1 MPLKQCHGLSPG
13 GLGLSGTMAYKCLI
27 LLRGLGAD
35 GIPCKEQNQMFFF
48 VSLAIEGAL
57 AGVLYSLIALAFVV
71 IYKASRIINFA
82 LGEWLMLAVLLV
94 AIGSHALGLEL
105 TAAIAFACA
114 GMFLFTLLFNALV
127 LRHLVG
133 RPLISLLMVTLGV
146 GALIRGVAQFAY
158 RSVPSGISLPIS
170 SDPLILNELRIPTDK
185 LIAALIA
192 ALTIALLAWFH
203 QRSRT
208 GVALR
213 AIADDQQ
220 VAMAVGIDV
229 YRYLLIVWCMAGV
242 ICVIGGTLWT
252 FVNGGGFGIGLVGLK
267 IFPIVVIGGLDSI
280 PGTIIAAMLIGVL
293 ESIAT
298 GYLDPRF
305 GGGCGLLACYLALV
319 AMLFV
324 RPFGLFG
331 RGEAQRP

>member
-1 MPLKQCHGLSPG
+1 MRLCRLVMMGS
-13 GLGLSGTMAYKCLI
+13 S
-27 LLRGLGAD
+27 
-35 GIPCKEQNQMFFF
+35 CKDQKRMFFF
-48 VSLAIEGAL
+48 ISLAVEGAL
-57 AGVLYSLIALAFVV
+57 AGILYSLIALAFVV
-71 IYKASRIINFA
+71 VYKASRIINFA

-94 AIGSHALGLEL
+94 TAGVHALGLDL
-105 TAAIAFACA
+105 AAAMAFACA
-114 GMFLFTLLFNALV
+114 GMFLFALLFNVLV

-146 GALIRGVAQFAY
+146 GAFIRGVAQFAS
-158 RSVPSGISLPIS
+158 RSGVPSGISLPIP
-170 SDPLILNELRIPTDK
+170 SDPLALNELSVPTDK
-185 LIAALIA
+185 LVAALIA

-229 YRYLLIVWCMAGV
+229 YRYLLIVWCMAGA
-242 ICVIGGTLWT
+242 ICVLGGTLWT

-280 PGTIIAAMLIGVL
+280 PGTIIAAMFIGLL

-298 GYLDPRF
+298 GYLDPLF
-305 GGGCGLLACYLALV
+305 GGGCGLLVCYLVLV

-331 RGEAQRP
+331 REKVQRV

>member
-1 MPLKQCHGLSPG
+1 MSWQQWGLPS
-13 GLGLSGTMAYKCLI
+13 KDQK
-27 LLRGLGAD
+27 R
-35 GIPCKEQNQMFFF
+35 MFFF
-48 VSLAIEGAL
+48 IALAIEGAL
-57 AGVLYSLIALAFVV
+57 AGVLYALIALAFVV
-71 IYKASRIINFA
+71 VYKASRIINFA

-94 AIGSHALGLEL
+94 ATGVHALGLEL
-105 TAAIAFACA
+105 AAAMAFACA
-114 GMFLFTLLFNALV
+114 GVFLFALLFNALV

-146 GALIRGVAQFAY
+146 GTFIRGVAQFAS
-158 RSVPSGISLPIS
+158 RSVPSSISLPIP
-170 SDPLILNELRIPTDK
+170 SDPLILNEFHVPTDK
-185 LIAALIA
+185 LVAALIA
-192 ALTIALLAWFH
+192 ALTVALLAWFH

-213 AIADDQQ
+213 AMADDQQ

-229 YRYLLIVWCMAGV
+229 YRYLLIVWCMAGA
-242 ICVIGGTLWT
+242 ICVVGGTLWT
-252 FVNGGGFGIGLVGLK
+252 FVNGGGFGIGLVSLK

-305 GGGCGLLACYLALV
+305 GGGCGLLVCYLLLV

-331 RGEAQRP
+331 REEVQRV

>member
-1 MPLKQCHGLSPG
+1 MSWQQWGLPS
-13 GLGLSGTMAYKCLI
+13 KDQK
-27 LLRGLGAD
+27 R
-35 GIPCKEQNQMFFF
+35 MFFF
-48 VSLAIEGAL
+48 IALAIEGAL
-57 AGVLYSLIALAFVV
+57 AGVLYALIALAFVV
-71 IYKASRIINFA
+71 VYKASRIINFA

-94 AIGSHALGLEL
+94 ATGVHALGLEL
-105 TAAIAFACA
+105 AAAMAFACA
-114 GMFLFTLLFNALV
+114 GVFLFALLFNALV

-146 GALIRGVAQFAY
+146 GTFIRGVAQFAS
-158 RSVPSGISLPIS
+158 RSVPSSISLPIP
-170 SDPLILNELRIPTDK
+170 SDPLILNEFHVPTDK
-185 LIAALIA
+185 LVAALIA
-192 ALTIALLAWFH
+192 ALTVALLAWFH

-213 AIADDQQ
+213 AMADDQQ

-229 YRYLLIVWCMAGV
+229 YRYLLIVWCMAGA
-242 ICVIGGTLWT
+242 ICVVGGTLWT
-252 FVNGGGFGIGLVGLK
+252 FVNGGGFGIGLVSLK

-298 GYLDPRF
+298 GYLDPHF
-305 GGGCGLLACYLALV
+305 GGGCGLLACYLVLV

-331 RGEAQRP
+331 REEVQRV

>member
-1 MPLKQCHGLSPG
+1 MRLC
-13 GLGLSGTMAYKCLI
+13 GLGD
-27 LLRGLGAD
+27 D
-35 GIPCKEQNQMFFF
+35 GVSLQKDQKRMFFF
-48 VSLAIEGAL
+48 ISLAIEGAL

-71 IYKASRIINFA
+71 VYKASRIINFA

-94 AIGSHALGLEL
+94 SAGIYALGLEL
-105 TAAIAFACA
+105 AAAMAFACA
-114 GMFLFTLLFNALV
+114 GMFLFALLFNALV

-146 GALIRGVAQFAY
+146 GTFIRGLAQFAS
-158 RSVPSGISLPIS
+158 RGGVPSGISLPS
-170 SDPLILNELRIPTDK
+170 PLEPLALNELRVPTDK
-185 LIAALIA
+185 LVAAVIAALI
-192 ALTIALLAWFH
+192 IALLAWFH

-229 YRYLLIVWCMAGV
+229 YRYLLIVWCMAGA
-242 ICVIGGTLWT
+242 ICVLGGTLWT
-252 FVNGGGFGIGLVGLK
+252 FVNGGGFGIGLIGLK

-298 GYLDPRF
+298 GYLDPHF
-305 GGGCGLLACYLALV
+305 GGGCGLLACYLLLV

-331 RGEAQRP
+331 REEVQRV

>member
-1 MPLKQCHGLSPG
+1 MYSEVAGS
-13 GLGLSGTMAYKCLI
+13 S
-27 LLRGLGAD
+27 D
-35 GIPCKEQNQMFFF
+35 NGIPSKEQKRMFFF
-48 VSLAIEGAL
+48 VSLAVEGAL

-71 IYKASRIINFA
+71 VYKASRVINFA
-82 LGEWLMLAVLLV
+82 VGEWLMLAVLLV
-94 AIGSHALGLEL
+94 AAGVHAFGL
-105 TAAIAFACA
+105 TPAAAMAFACA
-114 GMFLFTLLFNALV
+114 GMFLFALLFNALV

-133 RPLISLLMVTLGV
+133 RPLISLLMVTLGL
-146 GALIRGVAQFAY
+146 GAFIRGVAQFASP
-158 RSVPSGISLPIS
+158 SVPSGISLPIP
-170 SDPLILNELRIPTDK
+170 SDPVILNALHIPTDK

-192 ALTIALLAWFH
+192 ALSVALLAWFH

-229 YRYLLIVWCMAGV
+229 YRYLLIAWCMAGA
-242 ICVIGGTLWT
+242 ICVVGGTLWT
-252 FVNGGGFGIGLVGLK
+252 IVNGGGFGIGLVTVK

-280 PGTIIAAMLIGVL
+280 PGTIIAAILIGIL

-298 GYLDPRF
+298 GYLDPHF
-305 GGGCGLLACYLALV
+305 GGGCGLIACYLVLV
-319 AMLFV
+319 VMLFV

-331 RGEAQRP
+331 REVVQRV

>member
-1 MPLKQCHGLSPG
+1 MRQ
-13 GLGLSGTMAYKCLI
+13 
-27 LLRGLGAD
+27 RGLGDD
-35 GIPCKEQNQMFFF
+35 GVLCKDQKRMFFF
-48 VSLAIEGAL
+48 TSLAIEGAR
-57 AGVLYSLIALAFVV
+57 AGVLCSLIALAFVV
-71 IYKASRIINFA
+71 VYKASRVINFA

-94 AIGSHALGLEL
+94 ATGVHALGLAF
-105 TAAIAFACA
+105 AAAMAFACA
-114 GMFLFTLLFNALV
+114 GMFLFALLFNALV

-133 RPLISLLMVTLGV
+133 RPLIALLMVTLGV
-146 GALIRGVAQFAY
+146 GALIRGGAQFAS
-158 RSVPSGISLPIS
+158 RSVPSGISLPIL
-170 SDPLILNELRIPTDK
+170 SDPLVLNALRIPTDK
-185 LIAALIA
+185 LVAALIA

-229 YRYLLIVWCMAGV
+229 YRYLLIVWCMAGA
-242 ICVIGGTLWT
+242 ICVVGGTLWT
-252 FVNGGGFGIGLVGLK
+252 FVNGGGFGIGLVALK

-280 PGTIIAAMLIGVL
+280 PGTIIAAVLIGVL

-298 GYLDPRF
+298 GYLDPYF
-305 GGGCGLLACYLALV
+305 GGGSGLFACYLVLV

-331 RGEAQRP
+331 REEVQRV

>member
-1 MPLKQCHGLSPG
+1 
-13 GLGLSGTMAYKCLI
+13 
-27 LLRGLGAD
+27 
-35 GIPCKEQNQMFFF
+35 MFFF
-48 VSLAIEGAL
+48 VSLAVEGAL

-71 IYKASRIINFA
+71 VYKASRIINFA

-94 AIGSHALGLEL
+94 TAGVHALGLEL
-105 TAAIAFACA
+105 AAAMAFACA
-114 GMFLFTLLFNALV
+114 GMFLFALLFNALV

-133 RPLISLLMVTLGV
+133 RSLISLLMVTLGV
-146 GALIRGVAQFAY
+146 GAVIRGVAQFAS
-158 RSVPSGISLPIS
+158 RSGIPSGISLPIP
-170 SDPLILNELRIPTDK
+170 SDPLALNELSVPTDK
-185 LIAALIA
+185 LVA

-229 YRYLLIVWCMAGV
+229 YRYLLIVWCMAGA
-242 ICVIGGTLWT
+242 ICVLGGTLWT
-252 FVNGGGFGIGLVGLK
+252 FVNGGGFGIGLLGLK

-280 PGTIIAAMLIGVL
+280 PGTIVAAMLIGVL

-298 GYLDPRF
+298 GYLDAVV
-305 GGGCGLLACYLALV
+305 GGGCGLLVCYLVLV
-319 AMLFV
+319 ATLFV

-331 RGEAQRP
+331 REKVQRV

>member
-1 MPLKQCHGLSPG
+1 ML
-13 GLGLSGTMAYKCLI
+13 
-27 LLRGLGAD
+27 
-35 GIPCKEQNQMFFF
+35 FFI
-48 VSLAIEGAL
+48 SLALEGAL

-71 IYKASRIINFA
+71 VYRASGVINFA

-94 AIGSHALGLEL
+94 ATGVHALQLEF
-105 TAAIAFACA
+105 AAAMVFACV
-114 GMFLFTLLFNALV
+114 GMFLFALLFHALV

-133 RPLISLLMVTLGV
+133 RSLISLLMVTLGV
-146 GALIRGVAQFAY
+146 GAFIRGVAQLAF
-158 RSVPSGISLPIS
+158 RSVPSGISLPIPA
-170 SDPLILNELRIPTDK
+170 DPLILSELHIPTNK
-185 LIAALIA
+185 LLAALIA
-192 ALTIALLAWFH
+192 ALTIVLLAWFH

-220 VAMAVGIDV
+220 MAMAVGIDV
-229 YRYLLIVWCMAGV
+229 SRYLLFVWCMAGA

-252 FVNGGGFGIGLVGLK
+252 FVNGGGFGIGLVALK
-267 IFPIVVIGGLDSI
+267 VFPIVVIGGLDSI

-298 GYLDPRF
+298 GYLDPHF
-305 GGGCGLLACYLALV
+305 GGGCGLLACYLMLI

-324 RPFGLFG
+324 RPFGMFG
-331 RGEAQRP
+331 RHQVQRV